1 METIITIRKK
11 SGALKHLI
19 GIARELEKK
28 NKAISV
34 TEHKN
39 ERQILVNGN
48 ILIAPKSDK
57 PIDISLF
64 DKFSDFPVLEE
75 LRKKAWR

>member
-28 NKAISV
+28 NKSISV
-34 TEHKN
+34 TEQKN
-39 ERQILVNGN
+39 DRQILINGN

-57 PIDISLF
+57 QIDISLF

-75 LRKKAWR
+75 LRRR

>member
-28 NKAISV
+28 NKAITV
-34 TEHKN
+34 TENKN

-48 ILIAPKSDK
+48 IIIAPKSDN
-57 PIDISLF
+57 PIDLSLF
-64 DKFSDFPVLEE
+64 DKFPDFPDIDE
-75 LRKKAWR
+75 LRQKVWR

>member
-34 TEHKN
+34 TENKST
-39 ERQILVNGN
+39 RQVLINGHILT
-48 ILIAPKSDK
+48 APKNDK
-57 PIDISLF
+57 PIDISVF
-64 DKFSDFPVLEE
+64 DKFSDFPDINE
-75 LRKKAWR
+75 LRQTIWH

>member
-28 NKAISV
+28 NKSISV

-39 ERQILVNGN
+39 ERQILINGS

-75 LRKKAWR
+75 LRRR